1 MTKALILNSPTAKFT
16 TAEITRRELGP
27 TDIKVDIHFSGICH
41 SDIHQGRQEWF
52 ESIYPMVPGHEM
64 IGYVTEIGSE
74 VSKFKVGD
82 KAGVGV
88 FIDSCGSCEYCTTG
102 FDQYCIT
109 GRVEAYNARD
119 YQDNVTYGGY
129 SSEVVVKDFFAH
141 HIPDNLPMDATAP
154 LLCAGITVYS
164 PLRNW
169 GAGPGKKIAILG
181 LGGLGHIAVKLA
193 AAMGAEVTVLGRS
206 EAKRADAI
214 RFGAKDYVLTTD
226 EDAMQGL
233 RNSFDLIINAASGSA
248 DIDALTK
255 MLRVDGTLVYVGLP
269 PEDQSFSPFSL
280 VAERKSVAGSNTG
293 SMAET
298 QEMLNFCGE
307 HNIVS
312 DIELISAAEVDAA
325 WDRVVA
331 ADVRY
336 RFVIDTKT
344 I

>member
-1 MTKALILNSPTAKFT
+1 MTKALILNSPQAKFET
-16 TAEITRRELGP
+16 GEITRRPVGP
-27 TDIKVDIHFSGICH
+27 NDIRVDIHYSGICH

-64 IGYVTEIGSE
+64 IGYVSEVGSE
-74 VSKFKVGD
+74 VKKFKVGD

-88 FIDSCGSCEYCTTG
+88 FIDSCGECEYCTTG
-102 FDQYCIT
+102 YDQYCIT
-109 GRVEAYNARD
+109 GRIEAYNARD
-119 YQDNVTYGGY
+119 YEGNVTLGGY

-141 HIPDNLPMDATAP
+141 HIPENLPMDAAAP

-164 PLRNW
+164 PLRHW
-169 GAGPGKKIAILG
+169 GAGPGKKVAIMG
-181 LGGLGHIAVKLA
+181 LGGLGHMAVKFA

-206 EAKRADAI
+206 EAKRDDAL

-226 EDAMQGL
+226 PEALKAL

-248 DIDALTK
+248 DIDSLTK
-255 MLRVDGTLVYVGLP
+255 MLRVDGSLVYVGLP
-269 PEDQSFSPFSL
+269 PEDQTFSPFSL

-307 HNIVS
+307 HDIVS
-312 DIELISAAEVDAA
+312 DIELISADQVDAA
-325 WDRVVA
+325 WDRVVE